1 MLRHCALLPLFVMPA
16 LVGCIAV
23 PPPTPPAPPAQL
35 TLNAE
40 VAWPAVYTDGVP
52 RYQPAEGEESTRT
65 ISDVTLR
72 FRVVNEQDGAELTI
86 PCALTQGRIVML
98 PVYALGLWI
107 DVENRTDH
115 ILRFAGSEL
124 VVEDGEARQIPLF
137 RGSWDAWKAS
147 VAARVEGLYAGQMEV
162 WSRWRADAQAQFDQ
176 YGRLEVLPYAERYAA
191 YLRDADSYLAN
202 EQKPQLIIAYDFDR
216 ARADKAVTLAPEA
229 YLAQAQQRLTE
240 QLSGPKQQLEQGR
253 RLALEAVQRLQ
264 RPNLLTS
271 DEWGGMRILPGRS
284 LAGIVPLNAGLDGQE
299 PPRDMHVQVID
310 LVTKTDEAANATAR
324 STFQFHLTRA
334 TQ

>member
-1 MLRHCALLPLFVMPA
+1 MPA
-16 LVGCIAV
+16 LAGCIAV
-23 PPPTPPAPPAQL
+23 PPPTPPDPPAQL

-52 RYQPAEGEESTRT
+52 RYQPAVGEESTRT
-65 ISDVTLR
+65 INDVTLR

-86 PCALTQGRIVML
+86 PCALTHGRIVML
-98 PVYALGLWI
+98 PVYALGLWV

-124 VVEDGEARQIPLF
+124 VVEDGQAHQIPLF

-162 WSRWRADAQAQFDQ
+162 WSRWRADAQAQFDE
-176 YGRLEVLPYAERYAA
+176 YGRLEVLPYAEGFAA
-191 YLRDADSYLAN
+191 YTREVDGYLARDRP
-202 EQKPQLIIAYDFDR
+202 EGSLFFAYEFDR
-216 ARADKAVTLAPEA
+216 ARADKAVTLAPET
-229 YLAQAQQRLTE
+229 YLAQAQQRLNE

-271 DEWGGMRILPGRS
+271 DEWGSMRILPGRS

-334 TQ
+334 TP